1 MENTNKYPFTGIV
14 PGSILKDNSIVGR
27 REMSYRRSHGFIIKL
42 HGATEYRRKDKC
54 WLLSAGQILF
64 VPKGSSYFIKE
75 VVPGYSYVV
84 NFESTAPLPAE
95 ISLLTFP
102 QGFDIAPPAEKMYHS
117 WQKENIYAALSCL
130 YSLLD
135 KSAAEEG
142 YTTSREKKLLAPV
155 MDYLAAHLTDPELD
169 LELLPRLAGV
179 SQGYLRRLFKKVC
192 GVSPAAYVIRQRITL
207 AKQLLLSGEEHSI
220 AQVAASVGYSDPLY
234 FSRLFKKH
242 FGLSPVQYKNA
253 HMDDLF

>member
-1 MENTNKYPFTGIV
+1 
-14 PGSILKDNSIVGR
+14 
-27 REMSYRRSHGFIIKL
+27 
-42 HGATEYRRKDKC
+42 
-54 WLLSAGQILF
+54 
-64 VPKGSSYFIKE
+64 
-75 VVPGYSYVV
+75 
-84 NFESTAPLPAE
+84 
-95 ISLLTFP
+95 
-102 QGFDIAPPAEKMYHS
+102 
-117 WQKENIYAALSCL
+117 
-130 YSLLD
+130 
-135 KSAAEEG
+135 
-142 YTTSREKKLLAPV
+142 
-155 MDYLAAHLTDPELD
+155 MDYLTAHLTDPELN

-179 SQGYLRRLFKKVC
+179 SQGYLRRLFKKVW